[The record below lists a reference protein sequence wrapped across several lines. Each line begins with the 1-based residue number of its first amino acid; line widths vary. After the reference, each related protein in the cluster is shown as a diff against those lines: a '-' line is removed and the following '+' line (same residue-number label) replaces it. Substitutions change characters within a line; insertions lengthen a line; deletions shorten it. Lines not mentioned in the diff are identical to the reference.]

1 MIKFL
6 LFKKWLFSKFSHFM
20 KEKSIAFLFHVL
32 KGVVFEDLN
41 YVEIKFQFQ
50 SNENFLFKVLFKTF
64 TYY

>member
-1 MIKFL
+1 
-6 LFKKWLFSKFSHFM
+6 M